1 MEIRGFGIANCIS
14 DICIYDI
21 SLSQRNIELWSLPAW
36 ALSPILQ
43 HLICLKQPMQC
54 ISHRLDVS
62 DLELYG
68 RARQNTGFS
77 NLFILFIF
85 GLTFC
90 SYFYPF
96 SVHIFRSYT
105 VSIPRTQW
113 WSGQPQYLWYSYFT
127 IRLFRFEVPMLIN
140 VELVLVFSFW
150 TLGVP
155 WWMLMINVGL
165 VLVFFFWSSF
175 WSSMAM
181 LMINI
186 ELVLVFPIPHCVHQD
201 RCQVSQVTKIGYLG
215 DFKASKSDF

>member
-1 MEIRGFGIANCIS
+1 M
-14 DICIYDI
+14 
-21 SLSQRNIELWSLPAW
+21 
-36 ALSPILQ
+36 SPIWNSMVE
-43 HLICLKQPMQC
+43 P
-54 ISHRLDVS
+54 
-62 DLELYG
+62 G
-68 RARQNTGFS
+68 RTQVIQNCSQFVHV
-77 NLFILFIF
+77 LFIF
-85 GLTFC
+85 GLTFTHILL
-90 SYFYPF
+90 SISYPF

-113 WSGQPQYLWYSYFT
+113 WSGQPRYLWYSYFT
-127 IRLFRFEVPMLIN
+127 TLLFRFEVPMLIN

-175 WSSMAM
+175 WSSMVM

-201 RCQVSQVTKIGYLG
+201 RCQVSQVTQIGSF
-215 DFKASKSDF
+215 DD